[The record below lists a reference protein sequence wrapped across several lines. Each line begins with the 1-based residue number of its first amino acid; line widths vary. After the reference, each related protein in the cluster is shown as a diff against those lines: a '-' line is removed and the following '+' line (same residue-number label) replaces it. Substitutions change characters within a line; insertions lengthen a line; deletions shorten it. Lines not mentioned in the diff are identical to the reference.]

1 MPGTLSKAGQI
12 RAVFVSS
19 TSLPR
24 TVVRDKTVSYL
35 HVDKGSMHVVQHHMI
50 YSPERKHII
59 AQGFTL
65 LV

>member
-1 MPGTLSKAGQI
+1 MPGTLSQAVQV
-12 RAVFVSS
+12 RAVFVSP

-35 HVDKGSMHVVQHHMI
+35 RVDKGSMHVVQHHLI
-50 YSPERKHII
+50 YSPERKHVIT
-59 AQGFTL
+59 QGFIV